1 MTHFLF
7 SLYRKIDPVKFP
19 QLQSTERL
27 TSNVSN
33 ETKVSQEE
41 PSVGKTSSNAEEERY
56 KSDPKEET
64 QNEKENDEI
73 RYTNDD
79 EGDVEPKY
87 LKEEI
92 LGNIKELPSEK
103 IGLEHKEREDSGL
116 ELKPLLRQECHQPC
130 DAPINVNSVVVDFQE
145 SSSNDTTYEASDTIA
160 KDMLSFAWQI
170 ARGMVSNKE

>member
-1 MTHFLF
+1 M
-7 SLYRKIDPVKFP
+7 
-19 QLQSTERL
+19 
-27 TSNVSN
+27 
-33 ETKVSQEE
+33 
-41 PSVGKTSSNAEEERY
+41 
-56 KSDPKEET
+56 
-64 QNEKENDEI
+64 
-73 RYTNDD
+73 
-79 EGDVEPKY
+79 
-87 LKEEI
+87 KEEI